1 MPLGTNAM
9 GKRTPLYPFRSASLA
24 DKPSLPP
31 LGNLMGVINVLV
43 LNYANYYYYSHDRF
57 WITNCAVKTNSQVP
71 RPPAPLLPLCRNP
84 TEEPASGAVLALAS

>member
-43 LNYANYYYYSHDRF
+43 LNYANYY
-57 WITNCAVKTNSQVP
+57 I
-71 RPPAPLLPLCRNP
+71 LL
-84 TEEPASGAVLALAS
+84 S